1 MGDVTLRI
9 TARSAM
15 SGPTALSTGDL
26 TLLTR
31 ELSDVT
37 DPHKLGINLGINPA
51 QVTILLKNAT
61 GDIERQKSNVLEHW
75 LNNDLDASWPTLVK
89 TLRNINHVALGDR
102 LEKKYAK
109 VAVTKGMQIAIYMY
123 YINTAIINT
132 CWYIC

>member
-1 MGDVTLRI
+1 MSASDVTLRI
-9 TARSAM
+9 KSAMSM

-75 LNNDLDASWPTLVK
+75 LNNDLEASWPTLVK

-102 LEKKYAK
+102 LEKKYTK
-109 VAVTKGMQIAIYMY
+109 VAVTKGL
-123 YINTAIINT
+123 
-132 CWYIC
+132 